1 MSLNDVQIRLVCD
14 VPPLVFPSSLPDQ
27 RPKHQRPRRKNAP
40 PAPWAK
46 HRTSRVAQTTPH
58 IPAAPQP
65 EWVTNSLTDLGLVP
79 AWQIGLSRHASIACY
94 TIIVL
99 ITAHL
104 LRCLCS
110 VMLSWYRVS
119 VKCNGLGWVT
129 SSSASL
135 KQSLM
140 FFSAPS
146 FIQSLCFH
154 HAFECN
160 ILHKWMV
167 SEKFINQTPYL
178 RLSKD

>member
-1 MSLNDVQIRLVCD
+1 MFLL
-14 VPPLVFPSSLPDQ
+14 LSSPHLPDQ
-27 RPKHQRPRRKNAP
+27 RPKRQRPRIKNGQ

-46 HRTSRVAQTTPH
+46 RRTTRAAQTTPH

-79 AWQIGLSRHASIACY
+79 AWQIGLSHHASIACY

-104 LRCLCS
+104 LHWLCS

-129 SSSASL
+129 SCSASL

-140 FFSAPS
+140 FFSAPL
-146 FIQSLCFH
+146 FIQS
-154 HAFECN
+154 
-160 ILHKWMV
+160 
-167 SEKFINQTPYL
+167 
-178 RLSKD
+178 